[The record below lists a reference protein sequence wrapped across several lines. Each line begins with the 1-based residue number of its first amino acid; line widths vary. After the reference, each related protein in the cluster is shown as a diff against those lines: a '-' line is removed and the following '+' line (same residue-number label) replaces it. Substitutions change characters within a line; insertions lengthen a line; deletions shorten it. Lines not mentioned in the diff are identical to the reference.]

1 MTPDVP
7 DIILARDVLPGMVVR
22 VSVGNADGLSVETFQ
37 VAHASLA
44 PDEKRVRFYSSSVA
58 FPVKVHADQ
67 QVAVI
72 A

>member
-7 DIILARDVLPGMVVR
+7 DLVLARNVLPGMVVR
-22 VSVGNADGLSVETFQ
+22 VSVENADGLSVETFQ
-37 VAHASLA
+37 VAHVSLA
-44 PDEKRVRFYSSSVA
+44 PDEKRVRFHSPTTA

>member
-7 DIILARDVLPGMVVR
+7 DLVLARNVLPGMVVR
-22 VSVGNADGLSVETFQ
+22 VSVENADGLSVETFQ
-37 VAHASLA
+37 VAHVSLA
-44 PDEKRVRFYSSSVA
+44 PDEKRVRFHSLTA